1 MTVTTESGSA
11 TATRYHVEGRL
22 LEVCTCKAICPC
34 WIGDDPD
41 GGTCDSSLAWHVDSG
56 TVEGVDVAGLTLG
69 LSVFIPGNIFAGNWK
84 AVLYVDDQAS
94 QEQQEALLKV
104 FTGQLGGGIADLAA
118 LIGDVV
124 AVERASITFTVTEG
138 QGILRIGDRIE
149 ARLDPLSGPTGTTT
163 LNNSVFS
170 TIPGSPAYPGKA
182 SLFRRSEQRHG
193 MADIDLSGYNSVQ
206 GTFVF
211 EA

>member
-1 MTVTTESGSA
+1 MALSTADRSA
-11 TATRYHVEGRL
+11 TTTRYHVEGRL

-41 GGTCDSSLAWHVDSG
+41 GGTCDSSLAWRVDSG
-56 TVEGVDVAGLTLG
+56 TVEGVDVAGLTLA
-69 LSVFIPGNIFAGNWK
+69 LSLFIPGNIFAGNWK
-84 AVLYVDDQAS
+84 AVVYVDDKAT
-94 QEQQEALLKV
+94 QEQQDALLKV

-124 AVERASITFTVTEG
+124 AVERAPVTFTVSEG
-138 QGILRIGDRIE
+138 KGTLRIGDGIE
-149 ARLDPLSGPTGTTT
+149 ANLEQLWGPTGTTT

-182 SLFRRSEQRHG
+182 TSFRRSETRHG
-193 MADIDLSGYNSVQ
+193 MADVDLSGYNSVQ

>member
-1 MTVTTESGSA
+1 MTVSTPQGSA
-11 TATRYHVEGRL
+11 TSTRYHIEGRL

-41 GGTCDSSLAWHVDSG
+41 GGTCDSSLAWHVDAG
-56 TVEGVDVAGLTLG
+56 TIEGVDVSGLTLG
-69 LSVFIPGNIFAGNWK
+69 ASVFIPGNIFAGDWK
-84 AVLYVDDQAS
+84 AVIYVDDAAS
-94 QEQQEALLKV
+94 QEQQDALLKV
-104 FTGQLGGGIADLAA
+104 FTGQLGGGIADLAG
-118 LIGDVV
+118 LIGTVV
-124 AVERASITFTVTEG
+124 AVERAPITFTVEEG
-138 QGILRIGDRIE
+138 KGTLRIGDKIE
-149 ARLDPLSGPTGTTT
+149 AQLDQLTGPTGTTT

-182 SLFRRSEQRHG
+182 SSFRRAEERHG
-193 MADIDLSGYNSVQ
+193 MADVNISGYNSVQ